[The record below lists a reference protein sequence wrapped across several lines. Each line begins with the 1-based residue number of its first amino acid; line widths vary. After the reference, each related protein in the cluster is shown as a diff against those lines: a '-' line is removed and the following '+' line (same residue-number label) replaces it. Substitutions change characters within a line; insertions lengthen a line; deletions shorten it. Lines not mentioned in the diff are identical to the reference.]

1 MLTIAI
7 WLIFIP
13 AAYGLW
19 LVLSEDGK
27 DFQRVTQTDLAE
39 LHLRIRT
46 EDQLRRH
53 TWELAREADRHEW
66 RRNFL
71 EARELNRI
79 RKFRLFWDGEV
90 KQWPLT

>member
-1 MLTIAI
+1 MILATWCILG
-7 WLIFIP
+7 WFCW
-13 AAYGLW
+13 GLY
-19 LVLSEDGK
+19 LVITEDGK

-46 EDQLRRH
+46 EDQARRH
-53 TWELAREADRHEW
+53 TWELAREVDRHKW

>member
-1 MLTIAI
+1 MILATWCILSLLG
-7 WLIFIP
+7 W
-13 AAYGLW
+13 GLW
-19 LVLSEDGK
+19 LVIAEDGK
-27 DFQRVTQTDLAE
+27 DFQRVTQNDLAE

-46 EDQLRRH
+46 EDQARRH
-53 TWELAREADRHEW
+53 TWVLTREADRHEW
-66 RRNFL
+66 RRKFL

>member
-1 MLTIAI
+1 MILATWCILSLLG
-7 WLIFIP
+7 W
-13 AAYGLW
+13 GLW
-19 LVLSEDGK
+19 LVITEDGK

>member
-1 MLTIAI
+1 MILATWCILG
-7 WLIFIP
+7 LIGW
-13 AAYGLW
+13 GLY
-19 LVLSEDGK
+19 LVITEDGK
-27 DFQRVTQTDLAE
+27 DFQRVTQTDLVE

-71 EARELNRI
+71 EARELDRI
-79 RKFRLFWDGEV
+79 RKFRLYWDGEV
-90 KQWPLT
+90 GPWPLT

>member
-1 MLTIAI
+1 MILATWCI
-7 WLIFIP
+7 L
-13 AAYGLW
+13 GLLGWGRW
-19 LVLSEDGK
+19 LVITEDGK
-27 DFQRVTQTDLAE
+27 DFQRVTQNDLAE

-90 KQWPLT
+90 KPWPLT

>member
-1 MLTIAI
+1 MILATWCI
-7 WLIFIP
+7 L
-13 AAYGLW
+13 GLFGW
-19 LVLSEDGK
+19 GVYLVITEDGK
-27 DFQRVTQTDLAE
+27 NFQRVTQTDLAE

-46 EDQLRRH
+46 EDQARRH